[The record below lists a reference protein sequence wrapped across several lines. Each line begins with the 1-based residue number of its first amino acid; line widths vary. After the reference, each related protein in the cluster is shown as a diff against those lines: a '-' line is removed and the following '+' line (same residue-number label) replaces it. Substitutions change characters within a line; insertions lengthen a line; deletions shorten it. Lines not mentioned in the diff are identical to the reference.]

1 MIIGTINEENLSKLF
16 YGDRMKFYG
25 FGRNGFVARA
35 YKTTES
41 GEEGNW
47 FTVDSSGT
55 IVKSMHYIKNN
66 NKIEYREI
74 RDEDLNTSPIEA
86 DKLMRFIENAKKFV
100 GGTMTIDR
108 TERGGY
114 SIATN
119 KIIRP

>member
-1 MIIGTINEENLSKLF
+1 MNIGIINEKSLSELF
-16 YGDRMKFYG
+16 YGNTMKFYG

-35 YKTTES
+35 YKTTTDS
-41 GEEGNW
+41 EEGNW
-47 FTVDSSGT
+47 FSVDGHGN

-74 RDEDLNTSPIEA
+74 RDEDLNTAPIEA
-86 DKLMRFIENAKKFV
+86 DKLMKFINNAKKFI